1 MTWGNYDTL
10 LNEKKF
16 LKERIYYVYNL
27 IKKEYACIVNVNK
40 YVHIDYIWVAGTQVL
55 LLLFFQSLFV
65 LFCIFLVF
73 YIEHIFVIRKKI
85 IKTQFSFF
93 FPPLSSCL
101 HTECFKS
108 SSEAQRCLSTLTW
121 CLNLLLVLFSFLF
134 DYANVGMSQ
143 NLPITWALSSV
154 GI

>member
-16 LKERIYYVYNL
+16 LKERIYYIYNL

-73 YIEHIFVIRKKI
+73 YIEHIFVIRKKNNQNTI
-85 IKTQFSFF
+85 FIFF
-93 FPPLSSCL
+93 
-101 HTECFKS
+101 S
-108 SSEAQRCLSTLTW
+108 SSQ
-121 CLNLLLVLFSFLF
+121 LLPSYGMFQVKFRGPEMPLYFDLV
-134 DYANVGMSQ
+134 
-143 NLPITWALSSV
+143 P
-154 GI
+154 